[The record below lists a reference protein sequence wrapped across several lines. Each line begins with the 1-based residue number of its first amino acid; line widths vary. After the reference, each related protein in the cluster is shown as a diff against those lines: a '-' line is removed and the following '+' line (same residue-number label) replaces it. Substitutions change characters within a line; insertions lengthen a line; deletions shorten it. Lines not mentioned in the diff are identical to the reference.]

1 VVDYLAKQLMLSS
14 SSPRRA
20 ELLKQIGLDFSV
32 SHPEVDETPIRG
44 EAPDIYVARLA
55 LSKAKV
61 GWTDGFISLGADTI
75 VVHEGKL
82 LGKPTNAD
90 EGIWMLRSL
99 SAQTHQVMTGVAVY
113 DGVRNES
120 VVVTSQVS
128 FRSITPA
135 EAQAYWQSGEPHD
148 KAGGYAIQGLGAIF
162 CDKIEGSY
170 TAIVGLP
177 VFETENLLRS
187 FDIDT
192 WTMRA
197 NV

>member
-1 VVDYLAKQLMLSS
+1 VSGYLAKRLMLSS

-20 ELLKQIGLDFSV
+20 ELLKQIGLDFLV
-32 SHPEVDETPIRG
+32 SHPEVDETPIHG
-44 EAPDIYVARLA
+44 EAPDTYVARLA
-55 LSKAKV
+55 LSKSKA
-61 GWTDGFISLGADTI
+61 GWSAGTVSLGADTI

-90 EGIWMLRSL
+90 EGMWMLSCL
-99 SAQTHQVMTGVAVY
+99 SARTHQVLTGVALY
-113 DGVRNES
+113 DGTRSES

-135 EAQAYWQSGEPHD
+135 EAQAYWQSGEPQD
-148 KAGGYAIQGLGAIF
+148 KAGGYGIQGLGAVF
-162 CDKIEGSY
+162 CEKIEGSY

-177 VFETENLLRS
+177 VHETEILLRS
-187 FDIDT
+187 FDLDT
-192 WTMRA
+192 WAMRT

>member
-1 VVDYLAKQLMLSS
+1 MVDYLAKQLMLSS

-82 LGKPTNAD
+82 LGRLPPI
-90 EGIWMLRSL
+90 G
-99 SAQTHQVMTGVAVY
+99 AVLC
-113 DGVRNES
+113 R
-120 VVVTSQVS
+120 
-128 FRSITPA
+128 A
-135 EAQAYWQSGEPHD
+135 
-148 KAGGYAIQGLGAIF
+148 
-162 CDKIEGSY
+162 
-170 TAIVGLP
+170 GLP
-177 VFETENLLRS
+177 AWAVVG
-187 FDIDT
+187 
-192 WTMRA
+192 RA
-197 NV
+197 RWAC